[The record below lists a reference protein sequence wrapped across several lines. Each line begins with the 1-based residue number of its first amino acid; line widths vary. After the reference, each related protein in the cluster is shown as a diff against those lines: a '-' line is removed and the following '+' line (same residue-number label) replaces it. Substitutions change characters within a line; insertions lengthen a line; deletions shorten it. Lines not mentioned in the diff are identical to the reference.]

1 MHSEWGTDVYIC
13 GSMSL
18 NRRHNNSSVGVCACP
33 SSKVVDKV
41 VDSLQFSA
49 KDEGK
54 LTHQNCITRKQ

>member
-1 MHSEWGTDVYIC
+1 
-13 GSMSL
+13 MSL
-18 NRRHNNSSVGVCACP
+18 IRRHNNSSVGACARACACP